1 MAHRTS
7 RKEWIPAY
15 SMDGRPLLNDL
26 SWIPGR
32 WIKPVTGKVKKSNK
46 IPKEIN
52 RHHFEVCVFEQLV
65 ADLKSADICVIGS
78 DSYSDNRQELL
89 SLEECEKS
97 REEYGKQS
105 GIPVKGRA
113 FIGYIKGLLNGAA
126 TKADELYP
134 NNEDFH
140 IENGKP
146 KLARLTRKNRPLEY
160 EYLETKLEK
169 KLNEKDIS
177 ILDIMSD
184 TMKWLNWGRFFG
196 PLSGHKGKILEE
208 ERRYI
213 LTPFA
218 YGTGMGPTQTAKSV
232 SGINERQISFIN
244 KRHITAKKL
253 DETNRQIINEYN
265 KFDLP
270 KYFGDPKRVAADGT
284 KWDLYENN
292 LFSEYHI
299 RYGGYGGIAYY
310 HVSDTYIAL
319 FSHFIPCGV
328 YEAIYI
334 LDGLTKN
341 ESDIQ
346 PDTIHGDTHAQS
358 ATVYALAFLLGIKI
372 MPRIR
377 KWKDLKWF
385 KPSPGN
391 NYQFIN
397 DLFSKD
403 SVDWSLIEQHLPDM
417 LQVAQ
422 SIKAGRISPSTI
434 LRRLGSASRKNK
446 LYYAFRELGRVVRTT
461 FLLEYITD
469 KNLRHTIQRSTN
481 KCESFNNFAGWVYF
495 ADSIIRENVRD
506 EQVKIVKYNHLV
518 ANLIVFHNVQSM
530 TQAFREI
537 EEEGEIQLTPELLA
551 LFSPYRTNHIGR
563 FGTYDLR
570 DRDVGDLEYD
580 FRFSD
585 KNAAYA

>member
-1 MAHRTS
+1 MWNFYASRRADMFRILEELEFVSTSQDDSLIQAIDFVMAHRTS

-78 DSYSDNRQELL
+78 DSYSDYRQELL

-105 GIPVKGRA
+105 GIPVEGKP

-134 NNEDFH
+134 SNQDFH

-196 PLSGHKGKILEE
+196 PLSGHKGKIIEE

-232 SGINERQISFIN
+232 SGINERRRFPLSIN
-244 KRHITAKKL
+244 
-253 DETNRQIINEYN
+253 
-265 KFDLP
+265 
-270 KYFGDPKRVAADGT
+270 
-284 KWDLYENN
+284 
-292 LFSEYHI
+292 
-299 RYGGYGGIAYY
+299 GI
-310 HVSDTYIAL
+310 
-319 FSHFIPCGV
+319 
-328 YEAIYI
+328 
-334 LDGLTKN
+334 
-341 ESDIQ
+341 
-346 PDTIHGDTHAQS
+346 
-358 ATVYALAFLLGIKI
+358 
-372 MPRIR
+372 
-377 KWKDLKWF
+377 
-385 KPSPGN
+385 
-391 NYQFIN
+391 
-397 DLFSKD
+397 
-403 SVDWSLIEQHLPDM
+403 
-417 LQVAQ
+417 LQ
-422 SIKAGRISPSTI
+422 
-434 LRRLGSASRKNK
+434 
-446 LYYAFRELGRVVRTT
+446 
-461 FLLEYITD
+461 
-469 KNLRHTIQRSTN
+469 QRSLM
-481 KCESFNNFAGWVYF
+481 
-495 ADSIIRENVRD
+495 R
-506 EQVKIVKYNHLV
+506 
-518 ANLIVFHNVQSM
+518 LI
-530 TQAFREI
+530 
-537 EEEGEIQLTPELLA
+537 
-551 LFSPYRTNHIGR
+551 
-563 FGTYDLR
+563 
-570 DRDVGDLEYD
+570 
-580 FRFSD
+580 D
-585 KNAAYA
+585 KL